1 MRTMNG
7 MIEDLEDQIESLF
20 TFNCFFLI
28 FFYGTGISEEV
39 SLI

>member
-20 TFNCFFLI
+20 TFSCFILI
-28 FFYGTGISEEV
+28 YFYETGISEEK
-39 SLI
+39 SR

>member
-20 TFNCFFLI
+20 TFNCFILI
-28 FFYGTGISEEV
+28 YFYETGISEEK
-39 SLI
+39 SR